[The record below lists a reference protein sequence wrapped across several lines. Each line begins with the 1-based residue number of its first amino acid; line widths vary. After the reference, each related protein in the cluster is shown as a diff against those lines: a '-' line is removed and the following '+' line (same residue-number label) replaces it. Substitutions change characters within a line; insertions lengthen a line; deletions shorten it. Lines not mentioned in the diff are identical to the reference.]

1 MNEPVRIPA
10 DVDRPDRLV
19 AGLTGRQLVIL
30 AAAGLVLLAGWA
42 ASRAWLPAPVFIVA
56 AAPAA
61 SAAVVL
67 AVGRRDG
74 LPADRLALAA
84 LRHVRSNRRL
94 VPAPEGIPALP
105 PGVPRIPMP
114 APLDLPVDDI
124 AVDGTLDL
132 GESGAALICR
142 ASSLNFGLRTD
153 AEQKAVVAAFGRWL
167 NSLTDPVQI
176 VVRAERVDPSGA
188 VTALRQGVSAL
199 PSIGLE
205 RAAIDH
211 SRFLADLARR
221 ADVLRRSVLVV
232 FRTGRPEGPGS
243 LARRATDAAS
253 ALAGAGITLTP
264 LAELEARALLADA
277 MNANAVPGSPGGADI
292 VAGPWA

>member
-30 AAAGLVLLAGWA
+30 AAAGLVLVAMWA
-42 ASRAWLPAPVFIVA
+42 ATRAWLPAPVFMVA
-56 AAPAA
+56 AAPTA

-67 AVGRRDG
+67 AIGRRDG

-105 PGVPRIPMP
+105 PGVSRVPMP

-124 AVDGTLDL
+124 TVDGTLDL
-132 GESGAALICR
+132 GESGTALICR

-176 VVRAERVDPSGA
+176 LIRAERVDPSA
-188 VTALRQGVSAL
+188 AVSALQHDASSL

-211 SRFLADLARR
+211 SRFLADLAAR

-232 FRTGRPEGPGS
+232 FRTGQPDGAES
-243 LARRATDAAS
+243 LVRRATDAAS

-264 LAELEARALLADA
+264 LPETDARALLADA
-277 MNANAVPGSPGGADI
+277 MNADAVPGSPAGAGI
-292 VAGPWA
+292 VTGAWA